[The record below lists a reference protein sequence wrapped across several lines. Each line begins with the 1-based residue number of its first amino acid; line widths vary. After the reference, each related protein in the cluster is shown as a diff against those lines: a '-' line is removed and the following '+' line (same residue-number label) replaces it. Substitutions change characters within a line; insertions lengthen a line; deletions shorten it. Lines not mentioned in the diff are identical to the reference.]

1 MSSTTWQISGDYF
14 ETCNCD
20 YLCPCL
26 TSNIAGQP
34 TQGHCN
40 VAMAYHIDEGQY
52 GDLTL
57 DDLTFVVVAHTPGAM
72 GAGDWR
78 VGVIADERATQEQVE
93 AMAAIASGQ
102 AGGPMAALAP
112 LVGEFMG
119 IELQPIQ
126 YHKNGTSRSIS
137 VPGLLEQAC
146 EGVPSP
152 VNAGEPLFLDNTLH
166 PSNARVALAK
176 STGSHLHAFGI
187 DWDDTSGENNAHF
200 APFNWQGG

>member
-1 MSSTTWQISGDYF
+1 MSGTTWQLSGDYF

-26 TSNIAGQP
+26 TSNLAGQP

-40 VAMAYHIDEGQY
+40 VAMAFHINEGRY
-52 GDLTL
+52 GDLAL

-72 GAGDWR
+72 GAGNWR
-78 VGVIADERATQEQVE
+78 VGVIADEGATKEQVE
-93 AMAAIASGQ
+93 AIAAIASGQ

-126 YHKNGTSRSIS
+126 YHKDGMSRSLS
-137 VPGLLEQAC
+137 VPGLLDQGC
-146 EGVPSP
+146 QGVPSP

-166 PSNARVALAK
+166 PANSRLALAK
-176 STGSHLHAFGI
+176 STGSRLHAFGL
-187 DWDDTSGENNAHF
+187 DWDDTSGGNNAHF
-200 APFNWQGG
+200 APFSWNGS